1 MVNHYLYINLIFFT
15 NRTYRVTI
23 VVRSCEKFCSLKLF
37 QKNLDL
43 SLKKKVY
50 LEVLEI
56 IRAFVRTCIIEK
68 KKSHCN
74 KLTQNSLTSCHSKL
88 FKNK

>member
-1 MVNHYLYINLIFFT
+1 MV
-15 NRTYRVTI
+15 RG
-23 VVRSCEKFCSLKLF
+23 CEKFCSPKLF

-43 SLKKKVY
+43 SLKKKKVY

-68 KKSHCN
+68 KKSHFN
-74 KLTQNSLTSCHSKL
+74 KLTQNSLTSCHKKL

>member
-1 MVNHYLYINLIFFT
+1 MV
-15 NRTYRVTI
+15 RG
-23 VVRSCEKFCSLKLF
+23 CEKFCSPKLF

-43 SLKKKVY
+43 SLKKKKVY

-68 KKSHCN
+68 KNHI
-74 KLTQNSLTSCHSKL
+74 LTN
-88 FKNK
+88 